1 MTARRFLHKMSI
13 EVLTVHKECS
23 HENNSLNYC
32 FSSSGF
38 GNQLADSP
46 VVGEG
51 HCTPIRQLV
60 AGREI
65 GSQAH
70 SGSCACA
77 TIGSEPA
84 SGLSDTFSLTISHG
98 AATSA
103 DPCAHTAPISN
114 ADCAFAWRTANA

>member
-1 MTARRFLHKMSI
+1 MSV

-23 HENNSLNYC
+23 LENNSLNYC
-32 FSSSGF
+32 FSGSGF

-46 VVGEG
+46 VVGKG
-51 HCTPIRQLV
+51 HCTASRQLV
-60 AGREI
+60 ASREI
-65 GSQAH
+65 GSEAH

-98 AATSA
+98 SRASA
-103 DPCAHTAPISN
+103 NFCTHTVYTGN
-114 ADCAFAWRTANA
+114 TDCAFSGRTSNA